1 MAHSISLKQN
11 SRLLEAI
18 VERVLK
24 R

>member
-1 MAHSISLKQN
+1 LKQN